1 MGPQYK
7 KNFDYLE
14 EVQQRVTKMIH
25 QDEALDNEEKLS
37 ELGWPDI
44 FGSLT
49 AAWQC
54 LQVVYWEYRAM
65 FLTVVCDGR
74 AKERDI

>member
-1 MGPQYK
+1 MALFLTIYIILHPAVGPQYK

-37 ELGWPDI
+37 ELG
-44 FGSLT
+44 
-49 AAWQC
+49 
-54 LQVVYWEYRAM
+54 
-65 FLTVVCDGR
+65 
-74 AKERDI
+74 